1 MGTQPLTMAMLVPCP
16 IHCALKLTR
25 GCQESIPGM
34 KNDVTFSCCGHI
46 NHAITISSSLD
57 TDLDFSPP
65 PLPNSLHSRVTDFSL
80 LLHFYTLSLS
90 LPFSLSLPPSLA
102 ASSADAP
109 CHSSYFSLLK
119 FPNWSQLEPQR
130 GGGRQTEMGRES
142 ACLCVCVFVWQRHRE
157 RESKINEPVLRV
169 VILATGLHLTT
180 DCRGNN
186 TRDGGSD
193 WETDNER
200 HKETE
205 SHIKMGKQNRLLMG
219 EN

>member
-1 MGTQPLTMAMLVPCP
+1 MWLSAAVATSITLLPLAHLSTPTWTSLPRPSQTLSTPVSP
-16 IHCALKLTR
+16 ISL
-25 GCQESIPGM
+25 S
-34 KNDVTFSCCGHI
+34 FS
-46 NHAITISSSLD
+46 TSL
-57 TDLDFSPP
+57 
-65 PLPNSLHSRVTDFSL
+65 
-80 LLHFYTLSLS
+80 LSLS